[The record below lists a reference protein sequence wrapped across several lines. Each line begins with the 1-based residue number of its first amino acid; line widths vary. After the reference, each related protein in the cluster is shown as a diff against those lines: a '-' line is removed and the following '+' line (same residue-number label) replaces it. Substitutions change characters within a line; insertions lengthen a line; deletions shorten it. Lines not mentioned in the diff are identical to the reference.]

1 MSTLVQPQRHES
13 FLVHRRFLYLWMAL
27 ILSVSSVVAYVW
39 LEPVRGNEGGTWLGY
54 TLGTIATLLIAWLML
69 LGLRKRIYSKGAYSL
84 KAWVSAHVYL
94 GLATAVIATLH
105 AAFQV
110 GWNIHTLAYVL
121 MMVVIISGIFGIVA
135 YARIPRR
142 MTYNRQSRSLAEMA
156 KLCAEIDQECGAIAL
171 PLGDRFVEAVRM
183 AQQETRLGGSTWRIL
198 RARDPRD
205 GTEQALA
212 RLRKLA
218 TETHGPDARAV
229 SSLMVALGRKQSLL
243 QTMRRDLRLKALM
256 DLWLLVH
263 VPLSF
268 ALLAALT
275 AHIVVV
281 FFYWG

>member
-1 MSTLVQPQRHES
+1 VSTLVQPQRHES
-13 FLVHRRFLYLWMAL
+13 FLVHRRFLYLWVAL
-27 ILSVSSVVAYVW
+27 LLSLASVAAYVW

-54 TLGTIATLLIAWLML
+54 TLGTIATLLILWLML

-84 KAWVSAHVYL
+84 KAWTSAHVYL
-94 GLATAVIATLH
+94 GLATALIATLH
-105 AAFQV
+105 AAFQI

-121 MMVVIISGIFGIVA
+121 MMIVIVSGIFGIVT

-156 KLCAEIDQECGAIAL
+156 RLCAEIDQECGTLAL
-171 PLGDRFVEAVRM
+171 PLGDQFVEAVRL

-198 RARDPRD
+198 RGRDPRC
-205 GTEQALA
+205 GTERALVQ
-212 RLRKLA
+212 LRKLA
-218 TETHGPDARAV
+218 ADVHGPDARSV
-229 SSLMVALGRKQSLL
+229 SALLVALGRKQSLL

-256 DLWLLVH
+256 DIWLVVH
-263 VPLSF
+263 VPFSF